1 MEEKRKTVTSTEV
14 KRRYNQ
20 KVYSQNFIF
29 RPQRNLLRNSEGY
42 AEISEFHRQVFSK
55 SLSPILLK
63 STDKIKTTR

>member
-14 KRRYNQ
+14 KRNTI
-20 KVYSQNFIF
+20 KKFTVKFHF
-29 RPQRNLLRNSEGY
+29 PPQRNLLRNSEEY

>member
-14 KRRYNQ
+14 KRNTI
-20 KVYSQNFIF
+20 KKFTAKF
-29 RPQRNLLRNSEGY
+29 HFPPQRNLLRNSEGY

>member
-1 MEEKRKTVTSTEV
+1 MVEKRKAVTSTEV

-20 KVYSQNFIF
+20 KFTVKFHF
-29 RPQRNLLRNSEGY
+29 PPQRNLLRNSEGY

>member
-1 MEEKRKTVTSTEV
+1 MEDKRKSFTSSEGIRNSFKKFTF
-14 KRRYNQ
+14 K
-20 KVYSQNFIF
+20 FLF
-29 RPQRNLLRNSEGY
+29 PPQRNLLRNSEGY

>member
-20 KVYSQNFIF
+20 KVYSQISFSA
-29 RPQRNLLRNSEGY
+29 PKVTLLRNSEGY
-42 AEISEFHRQVFSK
+42 AEILEFHRQVFSK

>member
-14 KRRYNQ
+14 KRNTI
-20 KVYSQNFIF
+20 KKFTVKFHF
-29 RPQRNLLRNSEGY
+29 PLQRNLLRNSEGY